1 MTRVLFSCATT
12 LLAVVAF
19 VSFESDSLSAQDVR
33 KIPVNRDTWL
43 SSVQQERLGSNG
55 GAARLK
61 LKSYQ
66 EMSIVDFDASSLKGR
81 VIEKAYLHL
90 NVVDKKRLL
99 RLTTS
104 SISAEWFEGNATGYG
119 QEEGA
124 STFQFR
130 QLPDVPWSYPNSDF
144 TSVILGSGNSWWGSF
159 EPTDVDEKGWQKV
172 EVSPQVIAARIAGLS
187 HGFLIFDDV
196 GSEWKRTGD
205 KFEVFP
211 FPNRYI
217 YSRQQ
222 NASVA
227 PYFTIQVGAEDRQ
240 APLVPTNLVSEST
253 DLPAGEALIHWKT
266 PTDEGPAGPLGFEV
280 KIDNNRVP
288 LYLVPKGDITG
299 ATVQMHVRDLG
310 LDPEQ
315 KHVVSVAAIDR
326 AGNIGQAA
334 TLTFVVSEL
343 GSGRKNST
351 SKANEDSLPEFL
363 VPKPRPWD
371 RMGAV
376 EFSIIDELDKLNL
389 KDGKLLSNRDESYW
403 TSNHLWHSFHYPPLW
418 LAGAKKEWIGFQV
431 VLKGNVKESLTA
443 SFTLDGGKQEI
454 PLHVGRYAPIVQGD
468 TLIGDPII
476 PVSRWKTGSSYDN
489 QDAKFSCFHVEM
501 HIPPT
506 LAAGKYEATLKLGL
520 GQETRLIGTEFQVFD
535 IEIPDKLSFLPEMN
549 AYGLPNNELDY
560 YRLAHRHRTVLN
572 RLPYYHNGRVSEGCA
587 PEWNG
592 SKMEW
597 TKWDQRFAPLL
608 TGEAFADL
616 ERGGVPIECFYL
628 PLFENWPIPIEPNY
642 KESYWADEALSDS
655 YRQQFETASK
665 EIASHIKEKK
675 WDKTLFHF
683 YLNGKN
689 NFKERGWSR
698 STSPWILDEPAHY
711 QDFDALRWFGE
722 AFRNGTAGVGVRNVV
737 FRTDVSRPEWQRE
750 ILDGLVGYAVVSSAV
765 RQYPRLVL
773 DRAKRN
779 GEKVIEYGT
788 TNRLDQS
795 NVQPEAWCVD
805 AWALGLDGVLPWQ
818 TIGTAES
825 WKTGDELALFY
836 PDPESNSAPPIP
848 SIRLKAYR
856 RGQQDTEYLQLLC
869 KVLDAPRW
877 GMAGWVR
884 DNLNSNAV
892 REGTG
897 IEHAEDAGRVNY
909 SNLQPGVF
917 AMIRRV
923 VAESVREEKGL

>member
-1 MTRVLFSCATT
+1 MNRVLFSCATT

-19 VSFESDSLSAQDVR
+19 VFFESDSLSAQDVR

-104 SISAEWFEGNATGYG
+104 SISAEWFEGNATSYG

-130 QLPDVPWSYPNSDF
+130 QLPDVPWSYPSSDF

-240 APLVPTNLVSEST
+240 APQKPTGLVSDSAE
-253 DLPAGEALIHWKT
+253 LPAGEAIVRWKT
-266 PTDEGPAGPLGFEV
+266 PSDIGPAGPLGFEV
-280 KIDNNRVP
+280 QIDNRRVP
-288 LYLVPKGDITG
+288 LYLVPKGDL
-299 ATVQMHVRDLG
+299 ADQMVEMHVRDLG
-310 LDPEQ
+310 LESGRS
-315 KHVVSVAAIDR
+315 HLLTVAAIDR
-326 AGNIGQAA
+326 AGNVGEAA
-334 TLTFVVSEL
+334 TLNFEVSKLEAWQPQRSL
-343 GSGRKNST
+343 ST
-351 SKANEDSLPEFL
+351 SLQNIAGSSDQKSAKWPRLGNFEFTIL
-363 VPKPRPWD
+363 
-371 RMGAV
+371 
-376 EFSIIDELDKLNL
+376 DELDKLNL
-389 KDGKLLSNRDESYW
+389 KDGKLLSTRDENYEI
-403 TSNHLWHSFHYPPLW
+403 SNHLWSAQNQSLT
-418 LAGAKKEWIGFQV
+418 LVGAKKEWIAFQV
-431 VLKGNVKESLTA
+431 VLKGNVTANLSASLTLED
-443 SFTLDGGKQEI
+443 SKQEI
-454 PLHVGRYAPIVQGD
+454 PLNVGRYAPISQGGA
-468 TLIGDPII
+468 LIGDPIV
-476 PVSRWKTGSSYDN
+476 PVSRWKAGSSLDN
-489 QDAKFSCFHVEM
+489 QTANYSCFHVEM
-501 HIPPT
+501 HIPAA
-506 LAAGKYEATLKLGL
+506 LAPGKHAATLKLSL
-520 GQETRLIGTEFQVFD
+520 GSDSVAIKTQLQVWD
-535 IEIPDKLSFLPEMN
+535 LVIPNKLSFLPEMN
-549 AYGLPNNELDY
+549 SYGLPANELDY

-597 TKWDQRFAPLL
+597 SSWDKRFSPLL
-608 TGEAFADL
+608 TGQAFADL

-642 KESYWADEALSDS
+642 KESYWADDALNAS
-655 YRQQFETASK
+655 YRKQFELASQ
-665 EIASHIKEKK
+665 EIATHVKEKK
-675 WDKTLFHF
+675 WQETIFHF

-698 STSPWILDEPAHY
+698 STSPWILDEPSHY

-722 AFRNGTAGVGVRNVV
+722 AFQHGTQGVGAKNVV

-750 ILDGLVGYAVVSSAV
+750 VLDGLVGYAVVSSAV
-765 RQYPRLVL
+765 RRYPRHVL
-773 DRAKRN
+773 DRAQNN
-779 GEKVIEYGT
+779 GELVVEYGT
-788 TNRLDQS
+788 SNRLDQS
-795 NVQPEAWCVD
+795 NIQPEAWCVD
-805 AWALGLDGVLPWQ
+805 AWSMGLNGVLPWQ
-818 TIGTAES
+818 TIGNAES
-825 WKTGDELALFY
+825 WKSGDELALFY
-836 PDPESNSAPPIP
+836 PDPESDSAPPIP

-856 RGQQDTEYLQLLC
+856 RGQQDIEYLELLC
-869 KVLDAPRW
+869 QRLKAPRW
-877 GMAGWVR
+877 RVGGWVR
-884 DNLNSNAV
+884 QSMDWSSV

-897 IEHAEDAGRVNY
+897 IQDAEDAGRVKYN
-909 SNLQPGVF
+909 NLNPQDF
-917 AMIRRV
+917 ANLRRI
-923 VAESVREEKGL
+923 VAESIQLTPNG